1 MFKDMGRRLS
11 SDKHN
16 LRYMEAAANAE
27 ASPPGVPMP
36 SANLASWLEDQVKL
50 GLLQPSALAEFRK
63 LNGLPDRPLPAASGS
78 APQLDVATGPRTL
91 DNEVS
96 ETDWQ
101 KVLRAYTRSG
111 ELPVIAEETGIEL
124 CVVRHLV
131 NYGVRRLAL
140 PPVREAAVDMN
151 AAQVRS
157 EALVKQTRDP
167 QYLTHLSQAREVAT
181 ERVARETAAAQGML
195 ISSLKTADAFLGYVN
210 RVLEKTQEEDG
221 YAMPDQVNAGVL
233 NKLADTANKLATAV
247 DKAIRL
253 SRFTAGEP
261 ERNVTFEVAALIGR
275 MDENDLREY
284 LSTGAVPQHLRIKA
298 SNFIDADFVES
309 PPPAPPDEAPEE

>member
-1 MFKDMGRRLS
+1 MFNMAGRPS
-11 SDKHN
+11 SDKFN
-16 LRYMEAAANAE
+16 LRFKEAAANAE
-27 ASPPGVPMP
+27 ADPPGIPMP
-36 SANLASWLEDQVKL
+36 SASLASWLEDQVKL
-50 GLLQPSALAEFRK
+50 GLLQPSALIEFRK
-63 LNGLPDRPLPAASGS
+63 LNGLPDTPLPAYAD
-78 APQLDVATGPRTL
+78 APQLDTPIDKRSI
-91 DNEVS
+91 DNRIS
-96 ETDWQ
+96 EDDWR
-101 KVLRAYTRSG
+101 KVLDAFTRSG
-111 ELPVIAEETGIEL
+111 EPSVIACDTGL
-124 CVVRHLV
+124 DLNVVQHIIA
-131 NYGVRRLAL
+131 YGIRRLGL
-140 PPVREAAVDMN
+140 GPVREVAVDMHI
-151 AAQVRS
+151 AQTRS
-157 EALVKQTRDP
+157 SALVKQTRDP
-167 QYLTHLSQAREVAT
+167 QYLMHLSQAREAAT

-221 YAMPDQVNAGVL
+221 YALPEQVNAGVL